1 MDISIFFIV
10 MVKTNIFGG
19 VPSITNINAVRV
31 LQVAKMKQ
39 VISDL
44 NIYFKIIDYYFI

>member
-1 MDISIFFIV
+1 

-19 VPSITNINAVRV
+19 VPSIKNINEVRI

-39 VISDL
+39 LIIEL
-44 NIYFKIIDYYFI
+44 NIYLKIIDYCII

>member
-19 VPSITNINAVRV
+19 VPSIININGVRV
-31 LQVAKMKQ
+31 LQVANMKQ
-39 VISDL
+39 VIIDL
-44 NIYFKIIDYYFI
+44 NI